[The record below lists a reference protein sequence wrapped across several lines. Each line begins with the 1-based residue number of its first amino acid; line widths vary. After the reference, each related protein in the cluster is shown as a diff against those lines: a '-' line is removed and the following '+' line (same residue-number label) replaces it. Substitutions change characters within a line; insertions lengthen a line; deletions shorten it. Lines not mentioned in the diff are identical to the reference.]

1 MRTRNE
7 DTRARIL
14 TASADLFARQGYHG
28 TGLSELLDAVGLQKG
43 GFYHHIASK
52 EQLLL
57 EIMLDPIDRVL
68 ASSGHVLGAATDATR
83 KLQQLGSDLGQA
95 MAADLA
101 AWTVFLREYSALGE
115 DGKTQ
120 VLQRRQQYLNRW
132 RRVLEEGMANGEF
145 RKLNLAFVESILG
158 LFIYTFV
165 WARASAP
172 PEELTASIMEVL
184 MRGVC
189 ESVPLEHM

>member
-1 MRTRNE
+1 MRTRSE

-28 TGLSELLDAVGLQKG
+28 TGLAELLDAVGLQKG

-68 ASSGHVLGAATDATR
+68 ASSDRILGSDADATTKFQR
-83 KLQQLGSDLGQA
+83 LGTDLGQA

-101 AWTVFLREYSALGE
+101 AWTVFLREYSALGDE
-115 DGKTQ
+115 GKKQ

-132 RRVLEEGMANGEF
+132 RRVLEDGTATGEF
-145 RKLNLAFVESILG
+145 RKLDLAFVESVLG

-165 WARASAP
+165 WARAATP
-172 PEELTASIMEVL
+172 PEELTASIMGVL
-184 MRGVC
+184 THGVC
-189 ESVPLEHM
+189 VAPVSVNR